1 MLAKQPN
8 VEESG
13 VKWRITRAKGGCM
26 LLGTHT
32 PKLDDK
38 GRIIL
43 PAKFRDELADGVVIT
58 RGQERC
64 LYVFSAKEF
73 QDVHD
78 KIRQAPVTSEEARR
92 YLRVFLSGAS
102 DETPDKQGRVLV
114 PALLRE
120 YADLT
125 KELVIIGVG
134 SRAEIWDA
142 AAWQTYLASNE
153 ETFASQAQEVIPG
166 LF

>member
-1 MLAKQPN
+1 MLSSPAAK
-8 VEESG
+8 S
-13 VKWRITRAKGGCM
+13 A
-26 LLGTHT
+26 
-32 PKLDDK
+32 
-38 GRIIL
+38 
-43 PAKFRDELADGVVIT
+43 A
-58 RGQERC
+58 
-64 LYVFSAKEF
+64 YVFSAKEF

-78 KIRQAPVTSEEARR
+78 KVRQAPVTSEEARR